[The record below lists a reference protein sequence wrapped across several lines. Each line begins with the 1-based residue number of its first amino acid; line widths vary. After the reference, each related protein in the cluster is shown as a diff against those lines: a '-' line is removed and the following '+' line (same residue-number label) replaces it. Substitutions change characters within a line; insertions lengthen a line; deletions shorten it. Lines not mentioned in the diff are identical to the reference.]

1 MSRPPKKALE
11 QIKAYCEK
19 TQCRRCRYGAKSDTY
34 EDMDYVAC
42 ELQMRNPC
50 EWEVEEGENE

>member
-19 TQCRRCRYGAKSDTY
+19 TQCRRCIFGEKSDTFENINY
-34 EDMDYVAC
+34 IAC
-42 ELQMRNPC
+42 RLQMENPC
-50 EWEVEEGENE
+50 DWEIEEGESE